1 MSAEAV
7 EFAERIP
14 EPLLPDQVSELV
26 QYTHTAAARAVG
38 CCSHDTI
45 IGSIGDTSQKDTH
58 TQGACTERG
67 RRGSGACSGDNFNK
81 NDSNNDNNSGN
92 KNENDTEN
100 VVGNGP
106 ENVDG
111 NDPENVDGND
121 PENADGSD
129 GGDEGRVNL
138 RGPRVPKALSSEA
151 LNSGHP
157 HQLPKT
163 RHMSRMFEGPPC
175 FVHGRNYHGLCRWTR
190 PLALAFDRGENQ
202 EKAAHRGL

>member
-1 MSAEAV
+1 MFCFRLNKPALFFSFFSTALICEIHLPAVLLACLLFSVFCQILPAFHVIPFSNMSAEAAA
-7 EFAERIP
+7 FAERIP
-14 EPLLPDQVSELV
+14 EPLLPDQVSERV

-38 CCSHDTI
+38 YCSHDTI
-45 IGSIGDTSQKDTH
+45 IGSIGDTAQKDTH

-81 NDSNNDNNSGN
+81 NDNNNDNNSGN

-100 VVGNGP
+100 VVGN
-106 ENVDG
+106 
-111 NDPENVDGND
+111 DPENV
-121 PENADGSD
+121 DGSD

-157 HQLPKT
+157 HRLPKT
-163 RHMSRMFEGPPC
+163 RHMSRMF
-175 FVHGRNYHGLCRWTR
+175 
-190 PLALAFDRGENQ
+190 
-202 EKAAHRGL
+202 